1 MKSLKFYNFINSLRL
16 IIFLIIFKMKIR
28 HFAQI
33 TILIVICQP
42 LFSQDIT
49 QPSGKSDIYFYRIPD
64 YLGSA
69 IKMTI
74 LIDKEPVVRLEKN
87 SFYRH
92 TVSAGD
98 HEFSFLF
105 GSPMK
110 LRLRTEPGKSYYL
123 RCSVN
128 MGFWSGIPVME
139 LMESTSGRAII
150 DGHGLI
156 EQSFT
161 PISIKP
167 RKSHLAFSMGGGVG
181 FEKMDWFVDE
191 NNNDITLSTGGGFN
205 IGAEYG
211 YLVNRNLDISINCS
225 FIGSSLSP
233 TVSNASGTFNR
244 MGLTITPSFV
254 IPIKGGSIFRLKAGA
269 GAGLYSFGT
278 MKVDATELGGE
289 NYTYKYKSAPGFHGQ
304 LIFES
309 NFAEKGAMGFGLR
322 YENIRYEYTSEGST
336 HISSYPQISK
346 PDGSGMIFFINYSF
360 LF

>member
-1 MKSLKFYNFINSLRL
+1 
-16 IIFLIIFKMKIR
+16 MKIR
-28 HFAQI
+28 HLVQA
-33 TILIVICQP
+33 ILLIMICHP
-42 LFSQDIT
+42 LFSQEIT
-49 QPSGKSDIYFYRIPD
+49 QPTGKSDIYFYRIPN
-64 YLGSA
+64 YVGSS

-110 LRLRTEPGKSYYL
+110 LRLKTEPGKSYYV

-139 LMESTSGRAII
+139 LMETSSGKAII
-150 DGHGLI
+150 DGHSLI
-156 EQSFT
+156 EQFFT
-161 PISIKP
+161 PISTEP
-167 RKSHLAFSMGGGVG
+167 PKSHIAISMGGGVG
-181 FEKMDWFVDE
+181 FEKMTWFVNE
-191 NNNDITLSTGGGFN
+191 NNDDVTLSTGGGYN

-211 YLVNRNLDISINCS
+211 YLVNRNFDISLNCS
-225 FIGSSLSP
+225 FIGSSLSQ
-233 TVSNASGTFNR
+233 TLSNASGAFNR
-244 MGLTITPSFV
+244 MGLTITPSLV
-254 IPIKGGSIFRLKAGA
+254 IPIKGGSMFRLKAGA

-278 MKVDATELGGE
+278 MKIDASELGDKI
-289 NYTYKYKSAPGFHGQ
+289 YIFKYKSAPGFHVQ
-304 LIFES
+304 LLFES

-322 YENIRYEYTSEGST
+322 YENIRYEYTTKGSNSGAT
-336 HISSYPQISK
+336 DPLVLN
-346 PDGSGMIFFINYSF
+346 PDGSGLIFFINYSF